1 MNKIT
6 PPHGNQL
13 IDLYMAPE
21 SIPEYR
27 ESSKDNIDL
36 VLSKRQL
43 CDTESLL
50 NGAFSPLK
58 GFLNKEDYASVV
70 KDMTLSDG
78 TLWPVPVVLDVSAEF
93 AGKIEPG
100 CEITLLDHENAL
112 VANMVI
118 DDIWQPDK
126 QLEAKLVFG
135 TNNTNHPGVT
145 QLLHHTEQFYLG
157 GRLTGI
163 EPPVHYD
170 FIQHRYS
177 PSRLRKEIQR
187 RRWTKIIAFQTGNPL
202 HQAQVELISAIS
214 KREEA
219 NVIINPALCEDDPE
233 TIDNFSKIRCCEE
246 VMSYFPE
253 QTTLLAVT
261 TLATRYAGP
270 REVLWHAIIKQ
281 NYGFTHMI
289 AGAGHAGVKLSNGE
303 LAYAKDAS
311 WKLYQK
317 HKNKLEIKIIQ
328 APEMVY
334 NSDKSMYMFVEDVKT
349 GETVLRM
356 DNKTFYTRLSD
367 GLEIPSWFSFPEVI
381 ARITQAYPPKQK
393 RGFTV
398 FFTGLSGSGK
408 STLAKALTVKM
419 QESGSRSVT
428 LLDGDEVRQ
437 NLSSELGFSKAHRNL
452 NIIRIGYVA
461 SEITKAG
468 GIAICA
474 PIAPYSDTRSTVGG
488 MIRKYGG
495 FIEIHVSTPLE
506 TCEARDRKG
515 LYAKARQGI
524 IKEFTGISDP
534 YEEPIKPELRIDTTD
549 ISAPEAVNSIILKLE
564 HLGYI

>member
-1 MNKIT
+1 MNKI
-6 PPHGNQL
+6 PQPHRGQL
-13 IDLYMAPE
+13 IDLYMASD

-27 ESSKDNIDL
+27 ESSKDNVDL
-36 VLSKRQL
+36 VLTQRQL

-50 NGAFSPLK
+50 NGAFSPLT
-58 GFLNKEDYASVV
+58 GFLDRENYTSVL
-70 KDMTLSDG
+70 KNMTLSDG
-78 TLWPVPVVLDVSAEF
+78 TLWPIPIVLDVSAEF
-93 AGKIEPG
+93 ANTVEPG
-100 CEITLLDHENAL
+100 SKITLLDHENAL
-112 VANMVI
+112 VAAMII
-118 DDIWQPDK
+118 DDVWEPDK

-135 TNNTNHPGVT
+135 TDDINHPGVN
-145 QLLHHTEQFYLG
+145 QLLNHTEQFYLG
-157 GRLTGI
+157 GSLVGI

-177 PSRLRKEIQR
+177 PSRLREELQR
-187 RRWTKIIAFQTGNPL
+187 RRWSKVIAFQTGNPL

-214 KREEA
+214 KKEEA
-219 NVIINPALCEDDPE
+219 NVVINPALGEDNPE
-233 TIDNFSKIRCCEE
+233 TIDNFSIVRCCEE
-246 VMSYFPE
+246 VMSYLPE
-253 QTTLLAVT
+253 QTTLLALT

-281 NYGFTHMI
+281 NYGFSHMI
-289 AGAGHAGVKLSNGE
+289 AGAGHARVRLSNGE
-303 LAYAKDAS
+303 FAYADDAA
-311 WKLYQK
+311 WKLYQQ
-317 HKNKLEIKIIQ
+317 HKTKLELKIIQ

-334 NSDKSMYMFVEDVKT
+334 NSDKTMYMVADEVREGQT
-349 GETVLRM
+349 ILRM

-367 GLEIPSWFSFPEVI
+367 GLEIPPWFSFPEVI
-381 ARITQAYPPKQK
+381 SRIIQAYPPKK
-393 RGFTV
+393 ERGITV

-419 QESGSRSVT
+419 LELGNRSVT

-437 NLSSELGFSKAHRNL
+437 NLSSELGFSKTHRNL
-452 NIIRIGYVA
+452 NVVRIGYVA

-474 PIAPYSDTRSTVGG
+474 PIAPYAETRSTVRG

-495 FIEIHVSTPLE
+495 FIEIHVSTPIE

-534 YEEPIKPELRIDTTD
+534 YEEPVKPELRIDTTN

-564 HLGYI
+564 SQGYI